1 MAEDKVDAQTEE
13 AAEER
18 ELLSAPIRQTFNKYS
33 LITLKGMVAQILM
46 VVVEGVIIGTG
57 LGSHGLACTGII
69 MSVQYINLAF
79 GNLFGMGAPTVVGNY
94 LGAGDTERA
103 QKAFSQSFWFALYVG
118 LAILA
123 VFELF
128 TPQLA
133 VAFGA
138 TPDILDDTVVGIRMF
153 GLLLPCAILG
163 QMLTAVLRVVE
174 KPDEAA
180 NIMMVSSIISAA
192 FLASS
197 TFLFHFGVAGA
208 GLYYGMALGIWA
220 VAVSSFV
227 GKDAAL
233 QIRREDMRLDW
244 KVCGE
249 IVKIGTPFFLVQC
262 GTFVYTIVANVLL
275 GTYGDQDASLYIAA
289 FSIISGY
296 VLYIVSMVAESFVFG
311 MQPIA
316 AVNAGAKA
324 YERLKELLRTSM
336 VTMVGVLAVLTVV
349 LWVAAYPV
357 CGFFAAGD
365 PALTPIAADA
375 TRVCIL
381 ACCLGLTSMMMST
394 YFQTVEKVA
403 LATVLGLSRYVVFSV
418 PLMFLMGNVM
428 GIDGIWWALVLADI
442 CTGSLNVW
450 CAEREERRLSKLSQE
465 A

>member
-138 TPDILDDTVVGIRMF
+138 TPDILDDTVAGIRMF

-233 QIRREDMRLDW
+233 HL
-244 KVCGE
+244 KTC
-249 IVKIGTPFFLVQC
+249 L
-262 GTFVYTIVANVLL
+262 
-275 GTYGDQDASLYIAA
+275 AA
-289 FSIISGY
+289 
-296 VLYIVSMVAESFVFG
+296 AQEK
-311 MQPIA
+311 
-316 AVNAGAKA
+316 GAKHP
-324 YERLKELLRTSM
+324 YDYVKKMLENEKKKEQKKTGTKFNNFAQREYDYDDLEAQLL
-336 VTMVGVLAVLTVV
+336 
-349 LWVAAYPV
+349 AA
-357 CGFFAAGD
+357 
-365 PALTPIAADA
+365 
-375 TRVCIL
+375 
-381 ACCLGLTSMMMST
+381 
-394 YFQTVEKVA
+394 QEKEKA
-403 LATVLGLSRYVVFSV
+403 
-418 PLMFLMGNVM
+418 
-428 GIDGIWWALVLADI
+428 
-442 CTGSLNVW
+442 
-450 CAEREERRLSKLSQE
+450 
-465 A
+465 